1 MRIARAACCDRI
13 DRSKLTM
20 TEVESPPAAPLDLV
34 VSIINFRTA
43 QMTIDCVQSVLDD
56 IGDLRAHVVIVEN
69 GSGDG
74 SDVVLADWLTA
85 ARAENPDIAVSLVV
99 SAENTGFSGGHNQGI
114 RAMKARFYFVLN
126 SDAVVHKGCLAA
138 LLADAEAHPETG
150 LFAARLE
157 YDDGTR
163 QISCFRFPTPGS
175 EMIRGAQSGPV
186 TRLLKRYD
194 IPLDMPPAQEQI
206 EWASFAAIMLR
217 GEMIDAIGLM
227 DEGYFLYFEDT
238 EYCLRARRAGW
249 GTRYV
254 EGARAIHFRGG
265 SAPVKS
271 LAKARKRLPAYYYAS
286 RTRLMYQSHG
296 RIGLLAA
303 NLAWYLGTGLT
314 YARLLLTRKV
324 NTLPVESEMRDIWTN
339 FMRPLGDR
347 RAPK

>member
-1 MRIARAACCDRI
+1 
-13 DRSKLTM
+13 M
-20 TEVESPPAAPLDLV
+20 TEVAPPSAAPLDLV
-34 VSIINFRTA
+34 VSIINFRTP

-56 IGDLRAHVVIVEN
+56 IGDIAAHVVIVEN

-74 SDVVLADWLTA
+74 SDKILADWLA
-85 ARAENPDIAVSLVV
+85 AERAKTPDIAVSLVV
-99 SAENTGFSGGHNQGI
+99 SKENTGFSGGHNQGI
-114 RAMKARFYFVLN
+114 RAMAARFYFVLN
-126 SDAVVHKGCLAA
+126 SDAVVHKGCLGA
-138 LLADAEAHPETG
+138 LLAEAAAHPDTG

-163 QISCFRFPTPGS
+163 QISCFRFPTPAS
-175 EMIRGAQSGPV
+175 EVIRGAQSGPV

-194 IPLDMPPAQEQI
+194 IPLDMPPAQDRI

-217 GEMIDAIGLM
+217 AEMIDAIGVM

-238 EYCLRARRAGW
+238 EYSLRAHRAGW

-254 EGARAIHFRGG
+254 EAARAIHFRGG

-286 RTRLMYQSHG
+286 RTRLFYQSHG
-296 RIGLLAA
+296 RAGLLAA
-303 NLAWYLGTGLT
+303 NLGWYLGTALT
-314 YARLLLTRKV
+314 YARLLLTRKT
-324 NTLPVESEMRDIWTN
+324 NTLPNEKEARDIWIN
-339 FMRPLGDR
+339 FLHPLGDR